1 MKKEVE
7 RFLYVKGIYENNIKN
22 DISLLDNAP
31 NYLPSCVR
39 YRKVIP
45 MSIPSLCPRKTLWNY
60 ATEYC
65 YGQNRRWMCNL
76 GFRDLNQIYSSH
88 QPSCLFINKFDLNV
102 DSRSVLCLRE
112 HFTKFY

>member
-1 MKKEVE
+1 MH
-7 RFLYVKGIYENNIKN
+7 
-22 DISLLDNAP
+22 P
-31 NYLPSCVR
+31 LPSWVR

-76 GFRDLNQIYSSH
+76 GFRDLNQIYSPH
-88 QPSCLFINKFDLNV
+88 QPRCLFINKFDLNV
-102 DSRSVLCLRE
+102 DSRPVLCLRE